1 MERVN
6 TERTHNMVR
15 ESWFVLACR
24 GGLGG
29 EKEVE
34 RRMPSCRSCSLLLLA
49 RRHDDDDDHVE
60 ADR

>member
-6 TERTHNMVR
+6 TERTHNVVR

-24 GGLGG
+24 GGLGE

-34 RRMPSCRSCSLLLLA
+34 RRMPSCSLLLLA
-49 RRHDDDDDHVE
+49 RRHYDDDHAE